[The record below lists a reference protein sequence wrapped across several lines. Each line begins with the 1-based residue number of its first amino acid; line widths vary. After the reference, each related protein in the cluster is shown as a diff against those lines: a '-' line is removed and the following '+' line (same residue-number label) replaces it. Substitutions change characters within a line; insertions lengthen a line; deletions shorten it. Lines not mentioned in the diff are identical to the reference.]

1 MVIYLVT
8 SFWDFL
14 YFVIACNSYLQYLY
28 GCMVKC
34 LQSLYM
40 VYFHSNW
47 VGRTNFHWFA
57 IGCSGITR
65 MLLWFVCLWWHVSDY
80 CRDFDSSSF
89 EHVFVGEGREDHFI
103 GLHNWIQ
110 FYLQEKAGNIDYH
123 GYFRRETVSVYSLH
137 TIFIMKWLNV
147 YTGTIL
153 FYPQFFY
160 IYNTRVI

>member
-1 MVIYLVT
+1 MGVWLSVCNPSTWSIFTAIELVEQI
-8 SFWDFL
+8 
-14 YFVIACNSYLQYLY
+14 FVDLQLDVLVSQELSCFDL
-28 GCMVKC
+28 G
-34 LQSLYM
+34 
-40 VYFHSNW
+40 
-47 VGRTNFHWFA
+47 A
-57 IGCSGITR
+57 
-65 MLLWFVCLWWHVSDY
+65 CLWWHVSDY

>member
-1 MVIYLVT
+1 MGVWLSVCNPSTWSIFTAIELVEQIFIDLQLDVLV
-8 SFWDFL
+8 SQ
-14 YFVIACNSYLQYLY
+14 AC
-28 GCMVKC
+28 C
-34 LQSLYM
+34 
-40 VYFHSNW
+40 FD
-47 VGRTNFHWFA
+47 
-57 IGCSGITR
+57 
-65 MLLWFVCLWWHVSDY
+65 LWMCLWWHVSDY

-123 GYFRRETVSVYSLH
+123 GYFRRETVSVYSLYTVKTH
-137 TIFIMKWLNV
+137 HIHNEMTLNV
-147 YTGTIL
+147 YTGTIS